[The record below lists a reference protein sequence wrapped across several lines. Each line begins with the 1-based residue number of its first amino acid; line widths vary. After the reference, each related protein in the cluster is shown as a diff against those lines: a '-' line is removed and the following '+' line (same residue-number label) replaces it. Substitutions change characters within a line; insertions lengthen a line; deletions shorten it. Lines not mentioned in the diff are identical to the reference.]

1 MARHTKSKV
10 NLINK
15 SYFAELLLENCKQF
29 VRVFL
34 LWIFCFIGNH
44 FTRSPD
50 ISWAHTD
57 RSRSFSVSF
66 QLDLKFWSGVKDW
79 KFRLMKTI
87 SLYTHAAM
95 SCRNYLLKYGG
106 DQRWLSLFKNKMV
119 VFCDESTSSFLKIKD
134 LIISKWE

>member
-34 LWIFCFIGNH
+34 LTIFCFIGNH

-87 SLYTHAAM
+87 SFYTRVLQCHAETTFENMAVINDGFPF
-95 SCRNYLLKYGG
+95 S
-106 DQRWLSLFKNKMV
+106 
-119 VFCDESTSSFLKIKD
+119 KIK
-134 LIISKWE
+134 W